1 MLESKEKKIED
12 LDEQILIYKECK
24 DEKKKR
30 MLHINI
36 VENGMHL
43 VKKIAGNISAQSGIS
58 NEDLV
63 QVGSIGLIKAIEF
76 FNPDKNTRFKTYA
89 SYFIRGEIKHYLR
102 DKASI
107 IKAPRELQE
116 LVFKISTAVKQLKE
130 EGFEDPTEEQI
141 AETVGVSVKKIHEVM
156 ELELCKSTLSLDQ
169 AISSVDDDDLTLIDK
184 IPSGDYQEFMNS
196 YENKLMLAAA
206 IKKLPKDL
214 QEIVEMSYYQD
225 LNQREISEK
234 INISQMQVSRRL
246 KKALSKMYEIIKSKD
261 DKKKR
266 HTNGSIN
273 CNFSTGIYYGAMHWK
288 FFKRSYFKD
297 IKRRINSISCI

>member
-1 MLESKEKKIED
+1 MKFYIFLIISKIKKLCYNIFINGDNLLESKTQTIENI
-12 LDEQILIYKECK
+12 DELIIAYKSCT

-30 MLHINI
+30 MLHISI
-36 VENGMHL
+36 VEIGMQF
-43 VKKIAGNISAQSGIS
+43 VKKIAGNISIQSKIS

-76 FNPDKNTRFKTYA
+76 FNPDKNTKFKTYA

-116 LVFKISTAVKQLKE
+116 LVFKISSAVKLLKGKGIE
-130 EGFEDPTEEQI
+130 EPSEDQI
-141 AETVGVSVKKIHEVM
+141 ADVVGVSQQKIHEVM
-156 ELELCKSTLSLDQ
+156 EIELCKTTLSLDQ
-169 AISSVDDDDLTLIDK
+169 ATSSVDDDDLALIDK

-196 YENKLMLAAA
+196 YENKIMLAEA

-234 INISQMQVSRRL
+234 IHISQMQVSRRL
-246 KKALSKMYEIIKSKD
+246 KKALSKMYEIITSKD
-261 DKKKR
+261 DK
-266 HTNGSIN
+266 
-273 CNFSTGIYYGAMHWK
+273 
-288 FFKRSYFKD
+288 
-297 IKRRINSISCI
+297 

>member
-1 MLESKEKKIED
+1 MISKTKILCYNISKVEINLLESKKKNSIED
-12 LDEQILIYKECK
+12 LDEQLLAYKACK

-36 VENGMHL
+36 VENGMLL
-43 VKKIAGNISAQSGIS
+43 VKKIAGNIAAQSGIS

-76 FNPDKNTRFKTYA
+76 FDPDKNAKFKTYA

-102 DKASI
+102 DKASM

-116 LVFKISTAVKQLKE
+116 LVFKISTAIKQLK
-130 EGFEDPTEEQI
+130 GRGIEDPSEEQI
-141 AETVGVSVKKIHEVM
+141 ANIVGISVSKIHEVM
-156 ELELCKSTLSLDQ
+156 EIELCKSTLSLDQ

-196 YENKLMLAAA
+196 YENKIMLAAA
-206 IKKLPKDL
+206 IKKLPQDL
-214 QEIVEMSYYQD
+214 QQIIEMSYYQD

-234 INISQMQVSRRL
+234 IHISQMQVSRRL

-261 DKKKR
+261 G
-266 HTNGSIN
+266 N
-273 CNFSTGIYYGAMHWK
+273 
-288 FFKRSYFKD
+288 
-297 IKRRINSISCI
+297 

>member
-1 MLESKEKKIED
+1 MLESKEKKVED
-12 LDEQILIYKECK
+12 LDEQILIYKDCK

-36 VENGMHL
+36 VENGMLL

-141 AETVGVSVKKIHEVM
+141 AEAVGVSVKKIHEVM

-261 DKKKR
+261 D
-266 HTNGSIN
+266 N
-273 CNFSTGIYYGAMHWK
+273 
-288 FFKRSYFKD
+288 
-297 IKRRINSISCI
+297 

>member
-1 MLESKEKKIED
+1 MLESKEKNSIED
-12 LDEQILIYKECK
+12 LDEQLLAYKDCK

-36 VENGMHL
+36 VENGMLL
-43 VKKIAGNISAQSGIS
+43 VKKIAGNIAAQSGIS

-76 FNPDKNTRFKTYA
+76 FDPDKNAKFKTYA

-102 DKASI
+102 DKASM

-116 LVFKISTAVKQLKE
+116 LVFKISSAVKHLKE
-130 EGFEDPTEEQI
+130 KGIEEPTEEQI
-141 AETVGVSVKKIHEVM
+141 AEIVGVPVSKIHEVM
-156 ELELCKSTLSLDQ
+156 EIELCKSTLSLDQ

-196 YENKLMLAAA
+196 YENKLMLAEA

-214 QEIVEMSYYQD
+214 QQIIEMSYYQD

-234 INISQMQVSRRL
+234 IHISQMQVSRRL
-246 KKALSKMYEIIKSKD
+246 KKALSKMYEIITSKD
-261 DKKKR
+261 EK
-266 HTNGSIN
+266 
-273 CNFSTGIYYGAMHWK
+273 
-288 FFKRSYFKD
+288 
-297 IKRRINSISCI
+297 

>member
-36 VENGMHL
+36 VENGVYL
-43 VKKIAGNISAQSGIS
+43 VKKMAGNISAQSGIS

-261 DKKKR
+261 D
-266 HTNGSIN
+266 N
-273 CNFSTGIYYGAMHWK
+273 
-288 FFKRSYFKD
+288 
-297 IKRRINSISCI
+297 

>member
-1 MLESKEKKIED
+1 MLESKEKKVED

-36 VENGMHL
+36 VENGMFL

-130 EGFEDPTEEQI
+130 DGFEDPTEEQI
-141 AETVGVSVKKIHEVM
+141 AEAVGVSVKKIHEVM

-196 YENKLMLAAA
+196 YENKLMLTAA

-261 DKKKR
+261 D
-266 HTNGSIN
+266 N
-273 CNFSTGIYYGAMHWK
+273 
-288 FFKRSYFKD
+288 
-297 IKRRINSISCI
+297 

>member
-1 MLESKEKKIED
+1 MLESKEKKVED

-36 VENGMHL
+36 VENGMYL

-261 DKKKR
+261 D
-266 HTNGSIN
+266 N
-273 CNFSTGIYYGAMHWK
+273 
-288 FFKRSYFKD
+288 
-297 IKRRINSISCI
+297 

>member
-1 MLESKEKKIED
+1 MLENKEKKVED

-36 VENGMHL
+36 VENGMYL

-76 FNPDKNTRFKTYA
+76 FKPDKNTRFKTYA

-130 EGFEDPTEEQI
+130 DGFEDPTEEQI

-261 DKKKR
+261 D
-266 HTNGSIN
+266 N
-273 CNFSTGIYYGAMHWK
+273 
-288 FFKRSYFKD
+288 
-297 IKRRINSISCI
+297 